1 MSVRGRVIVRT
12 LFAFAALTFLLFANK
27 AAAQSDEAV
36 FWQSISN
43 SSDGA
48 EFCAYLQAF
57 PNGKFVAL
65 AKLRA
70 KKLGTNCGSSPAAS
84 EPSTPTP
91 APAQTKTA
99 KPAKPQPTVSKTV
112 ERTRVRK
119 TGDLREFLRAADDG
133 VAIKWE
139 GGYCT
144 RLQGDGTG
152 RSPGDPDGPS
162 TANDFFDSEG
172 SIGIWGVRYFGA
184 FANFCYKFSTWS
196 EWVCRSV
203 EREGDA
209 FYVHEED
216 SLGAVDY
223 TGVVL
228 LPDQYKSC
236 PDMNYADLLRK
247 AKGGTTETAG
257 ASSETAADI
266 ESLDQI
272 MYVQKGANVRAE
284 PSTNGAKL
292 FVMNKG
298 EQVQVTGKVS
308 GENWYQIRLS
318 PISSGY
324 VFGTLLGDQ
333 APGGARQPT
342 QTASSSETTP
352 SAPEED
358 DEWGV
363 FELKVE
369 MFPASQW
376 VGRDEDG
383 CDLTL
388 AFEHWKADPKYSWAR
403 NCNGQTESE
412 TLVYALS
419 PGLPWL
425 NLPEDGTLFEL
436 CRLNG
441 NDEGHVKLTGCKY
454 AGVYKNSDRADQII
468 QAVAKYRSEAPER
481 EAEKQRREAESKRFN
496 EEAAA
501 KAAIQAKT
509 PYGKRLKELEGRAF
523 GQAPVPASGQGIVV
537 CSSHRFTSDPKPSGK
552 FPEGTVLNFNAS
564 RMELMEA
571 ELSNYG
577 ITEFTLG
584 KQPWME
590 RESYTM
596 FDIMNGAIFYDR
608 NIQRQ
613 SHPDGEGQIVIGE
626 MVNAGLRDFIS
637 GAPNR
642 VNCEVIIE
650 RKTCPDPKDPKGNFS
665 MPCD

>member
-1 MSVRGRVIVRT
+1 MVKSSFAIIV
-12 LFAFAALTFLLFANK
+12 LIVFLLPSQTM
-27 AAAQSDEAV
+27 AQSDEAV

-48 EFCAYLQAF
+48 EFCAYLEAF
-57 PNGKFVAL
+57 PNGKFAAL

-70 KKLGTNCGSSPAAS
+70 KKLGTTCGADPAVA
-84 EPSTPTP
+84 TP
-91 APAQTKTA
+91 APTLAPSQVQTV
-99 KPAKPQPTVSKTV
+99 KPEQAQPTTKKAV
-112 ERTRVRK
+112 TRRRIRK
-119 TGDLREFLRAADDG
+119 TTHLREFLHAADDG

-144 RLQGDGTG
+144 RLQDDGTG
-152 RSPGDPDGPS
+152 RSLGDSDGPS
-162 TANDFFDSEG
+162 TANDFFDSKG
-172 SIGIWGVRYFGA
+172 SIGTWGVRYAGA

-196 EWVCRSV
+196 EWSCRSV
-203 EREGDA
+203 EREGDV
-209 FYVHEED
+209 FYVHEEN
-216 SLGAVDY
+216 STGVVDF

-228 LPDQYKSC
+228 SPDQYKSC
-236 PDMNYADLLRK
+236 PDMNYADLLHK
-247 AKGGTTETAG
+247 AKGGTTETSS
-257 ASSETAADI
+257 AST
-266 ESLDQI
+266 ESSANIDPLDQL
-272 MYVQKGANVRAE
+272 MYVQKGANVRAQ

-298 EQVQVTGKVS
+298 EQVQVTGKVR

-324 VFGTLLGDQ
+324 VFGTLLDDQSPGD
-333 APGGARQPT
+333 APKSAARVST
-342 QTASSSETTP
+342 STSTTT
-352 SAPEED
+352 STIKDEEWSQFD
-358 DEWGV
+358 
-363 FELKVE
+363 LKVE

-376 VGRDEDG
+376 TGRDDAG
-383 CDLTL
+383 CDLML
-388 AFEHWKADPKYSWAR
+388 SFEHWKADSKYSWSR
-403 NCNGQTESE
+403 DCNGQTESE

-425 NLPEDGTLFEL
+425 NLPEDGSLFDL

-454 AGVYKNSDRADQII
+454 AGVYKNANRADQII
-468 QAVAKYRSEAPER
+468 DAVAEYKASAPER
-481 EAEKQRREAESKRFN
+481 EAEAKRRETENKRLN
-496 EEAAA
+496 EEAAR
-501 KAAIQAKT
+501 KATIQAKT
-509 PYGKRLKELEGRAF
+509 PYGKRLKELEGRTF

-577 ITEFTLG
+577 VTEFKLG
-584 KQPWME
+584 KQAWME
-590 RESYTM
+590 REGYTM

-608 NIQRQ
+608 NIERQ
-613 SHPDGEGQIVIGE
+613 PHPDGDGEIVVGE
-626 MVNAGLRDFIS
+626 MLNTPLKQYIS
-637 GAPNR
+637 DAPNR
-642 VNCEVIIE
+642 VSCEVMIE
-650 RKTCPDPKDPKGNFS
+650 RKTCADPNDSKGNFS